1 MDEDDDFAHLRVG
14 VPMPVADDDG
24 QDEDHEQPETV
35 TVDEIRQRARE
46 MVQNNIVGAN
56 CILLEHPSE
65 PTSQEVEK
73 LDPEDTS
80 WIDQSMMNEV
90 DNGVRVRV
98 VGSQRSKPTA
108 RHSNVGQMDFD
119 VEVRSLSQGSGM
131 CSRGYFS
138 GPADMQRVR
147 MNASSWSFGP
157 KIRDANP
164 TAQGDLVTVLLSP
177 AIRKPKP
184 VVGH

>member
-1 MDEDDDFAHLRVG
+1 M
-14 VPMPVADDDG
+14 
-24 QDEDHEQPETV
+24 
-35 TVDEIRQRARE
+35 
-46 MVQNNIVGAN
+46 
-56 CILLEHPSE
+56 
-65 PTSQEVEK
+65 
-73 LDPEDTS
+73 DPEDTS
-80 WIDQSMMNEV
+80 WIDQSMMNEA
-90 DNGVRVRV
+90 DNAVRVKM
-98 VGSQRSKPTA
+98 VGQRSKPTA

-164 TAQGDLVTVLLSP
+164 TAQGDLVTALPSL
-177 AIRKPKP
+177 AIREPKP